1 MSAIRRLVSRRGRCR
16 RDAWT
21 AAMKPPRAVLAP
33 TASGVVWLLAVFALL
48 AVAVNYGNNLVFA
61 LAFLLL
67 SVWISA
73 GWQCRRSLS
82 GLEWLPAPEPE
93 AFAGEALHL
102 SGSVRGL
109 PGRRHGPV
117 MLCTGRGRH
126 RHCGPAVQAA
136 SGVGDGAAL
145 ELSLPAP
152 ARGRR
157 RIGDLQ
163 LFSLHPLGLW
173 RARRALPD
181 VTALVYPRP
190 AGERPLAGNAP
201 SPAHRRQ
208 EAGDFQGVRAYTPG
222 DSPRRINWRIY
233 GRREELAVNN
243 FDGGAG
249 GRALWLDAAACEGDL
264 ETRLSQLCQW
274 VVAAERQ
281 GREYGLR
288 LGNGQDRPPG
298 RGRAHYR
305 ACLARLALYGERT
318 AASAPPVAAGLSAAA
333 GTS

>member
-1 MSAIRRLVSRRGRCR
+1 MMNLVPRIVLLP
-16 RDAWT
+16 T
-21 AAMKPPRAVLAP
+21 AAGVFWCTAVLALLV
-33 TASGVVWLLAVFALL
+33 TAI
-48 AVAVNYGNNLVFA
+48 NYGNNLIFA

-67 SVWISA
+67 SVWVLA

-82 GLEWLPAPEPE
+82 GLEWLPSPAPE
-93 AFAGEALHL
+93 AFAGEALRI
-102 SGSVRGL
+102 SGSVRAR
-109 PGRRHGPV
+109 PGWRHDPM
-117 MLCTGRGRH
+117 MLCAGRGRH
-126 RHCGPAVQAA
+126 RHFGPVTRMPETEAP
-136 SGVGDGAAL
+136 

-152 ARGRR
+152 ARGRQ

-173 RARRALPD
+173 RARRALPE
-181 VTALVYPRP
+181 VTALVYPHP
-190 AGERPLAGNAP
+190 AGERPLSGNAP

-208 EAGDFQGVRAYTPG
+208 ESGDFQGVRAYAPG
-222 DSPRRINWRIY
+222 DSKRRINWRIY
-233 GRREELAVNN
+233 GRRDELAVNS

-281 GREYGLR
+281 GKEYGLR
-288 LGNGQDRPPG
+288 LGNGQDYPPG

-305 ACLARLALYGERT
+305 DCLARLALYGEQT
-318 AASAPPVAAGLSAAA
+318 AAGQGSAPCVSQGAAS
-333 GTS
+333 

>member
-1 MSAIRRLVSRRGRCR
+1 MNARV
-16 RDAWT
+16 
-21 AAMKPPRAVLAP
+21 VLAP
-33 TASGVVWLLAVFALL
+33 TASGLVWLLAVFALL
-48 AVAVNYGNNLVFA
+48 AVAINYGNNLVFA

-67 SVWISA
+67 SVWVTA

-82 GLEWLPAPEPE
+82 GLEWLPAPAPE
-93 AFAGEALHL
+93 AFAGEALHI
-102 SGSVRGL
+102 SGSVRVR
-109 PGRRHGPV
+109 PGRRHGPL
-117 MLCTGRGRH
+117 MLCAGRGRH
-126 RHCGPAVQAA
+126 RHCGPATRMRDA
-136 SGVGDGAAL
+136 DAL

-181 VTALVYPRP
+181 LTALVYPHP
-190 AGERPLAGNAP
+190 AGDRPLSGNAP

-208 EAGDFQGVRAYTPG
+208 ESGDFQGVRAYAPG

-233 GRREELAVNN
+233 GRRDELAVNS
-243 FDGGAG
+243 FDGGTG

-281 GREYGLR
+281 GKEYGLR
-288 LGNGQDRPPG
+288 LGDGQDRPPG
-298 RGRAHYR
+298 RGRTHYR
-305 ACLARLALYGERT
+305 ACLARLALYGEPAGQG
-318 AASAPPVAAGLSAAA
+318 AAPHASQGV
-333 GTS
+333 TS